1 MELFRSKFIT
11 LTNLFTMTVKESIA
25 LCTPSH
31 TLHPLQILLMLFLD
45 SEFFLSESVPQIT

>member
-31 TLHPLQILLMLFLD
+31 TLHPLQILLTLFLD
-45 SEFFLSESVPQIT
+45 SEIFLSESVPQIT